1 MSGTGYLIRND
12 VWKSV
17 ADFRLPE
24 SLGFGLVPAPAM
36 YSATFENG
44 RWSRGEL
51 LPYGPIEI
59 LPGARALHFAEQ
71 AFEGMK
77 AYRVGR
83 AAANLFRANDNFAR
97 FRRSAER
104 IAMTP
109 VPEHLFMEGIEAVV
123 GACTSFVPDR
133 SGQSLYIR
141 PFLFGT
147 EPGYAV
153 RASTTARFMVIAN
166 PSEAYAAGS
175 MKVLIER
182 EQVRAAAGGVGTA
195 KTGANYAASLLASTR
210 AVKQG
215 YTVALW
221 LDPTTRR
228 NIEEL
233 SGMNLFAVIG
243 NEMHTPALNDSIL
256 PGVTRDSLI
265 VLAREA
271 GWRVVE
277 RAMPIGDLLGQLSGG
292 ECSEVFACGTAAIV
306 CPINVIGDADGR
318 EYRPAVVDREARS
331 LRERLLAIQERR
343 APDPYGWIRE
353 VAPVL
358 RPGSS

>member
-1 MSGTGYLIRND
+1 MASFIIRDD

-24 SLGFGLVPAPAM
+24 SLGFGLVPAPVM
-36 YSATFENG
+36 FSATFDKGQWNQ
-44 RWSRGEL
+44 GEL
-51 LPYGPIEI
+51 LPYGPIQI

-77 AYRVGR
+77 AYRVGHST
-83 AAANLFRANDNFAR
+83 ANLFRPADNYAR

-104 IAMTP
+104 IAMTA
-109 VPEHLFMEGIEAVV
+109 VPEALFLEAIQAVV
-123 GACTSFVPDR
+123 GACTQFVPDKT
-133 SGQSLYIR
+133 GQSLYVR

-153 RASTTARFMVIAN
+153 RASSTARFMVIAN
-166 PSEAYAAGS
+166 PSEAYAAGA

-182 EQVRAAAGGVGTA
+182 EQVRAAAGGLGSVKA
-195 KTGANYAASLLASTR
+195 GANYAASLLASTR
-210 AVKQG
+210 AVKHG

-221 LDPTTRR
+221 LDPTTRL

-243 NEMHTPALNDSIL
+243 EELHTPILNDSIL

-265 VLAREA
+265 VLARDA

-277 RAMPIGDLLGQLSGG
+277 RAMPIADLLRQLSTG

-306 CPINVIGDADGR
+306 CPISLIGDVDGG
-318 EYRPAVVDREARS
+318 EYQPAAIDVRARI

-343 APDPYGWIRE
+343 APDPHGWTYE
-353 VAPVL
+353 VTPLA
-358 RPGSS
+358 RPDSG

>member
-1 MSGTGYLIRND
+1 MADYIIRD
-12 VWKSV
+12 GVWKGV

-24 SLGFGLVPAPAM
+24 SLGFGLVTAPVM
-36 YSATFENG
+36 YSATFDHG
-44 RWSRGEL
+44 RWNQGEL

-83 AAANLFRANDNFAR
+83 PAANLFRARDNYAR

-104 IAMTP
+104 LAMTA
-109 VPEHLFMEGIEAVV
+109 VPEEVFLEGIHAVV
-123 GACTSFVPDR
+123 GVCTRFIPDKT
-133 SGQSLYIR
+133 GQSLYVR

-153 RASTTARFMVIAN
+153 RASSTARFMVIAN
-166 PSEAYAAGS
+166 PSEAYAAGP

-182 EQVRAAAGGVGTA
+182 EQVRAASGGLGTVKA
-195 KTGANYAASLLASTR
+195 GANYAASLLASTQ
-210 AVKQG
+210 AVQRG
-215 YTVALW
+215 YAVALW
-221 LDPTTRR
+221 LDPKTRQ

-243 NEMHTPALNDSIL
+243 DELHTPVLNDSIL

-265 VLAREA
+265 VLAREFK
-271 GWRVVE
+271 WRVVE
-277 RAMPIGDLLGQLSGG
+277 RTMPVAELLRQVSSG

-306 CPINVIGDADGR
+306 CPISVIGDADGR
-318 EYRPAVVDREARS
+318 EYRPAVVDERARV

-343 APDPYGWIRE
+343 APDPYGWTSE
-353 VAPVL
+353 VAPVIAPQS
-358 RPGSS
+358 R